1 MKADKDAR
9 DSQDLA
15 VARQRQ
21 TEQVRQNL
29 LMREQ
34 AQRVATIA
42 VCGLLFSIALM
53 FIISQ
58 TAPAQLQ
65 PQQGSSQS
73 QPQTAQQQSPLIQ
86 QQLHQQAQLQLHQL
100 QAHQQAIQGQ
110 RSTGTPST
118 IPNRSA
124 RLSTA
129 ANARPLSQQG
139 QHLQQGRG
147 VQVSVPLQAGAQGNI
162 VGLLILKNIPVSSIR
177 MANGLPQAISATPK
191 QWQWILWITK
201 SYPRTG

>member
-1 MKADKDAR
+1 MDLSRLKADKDAR
-9 DSQDLA
+9 DSQEIA
-15 VARQRQ
+15 MARQRQ

-34 AQRVATIA
+34 AQRVATIP
-42 VCGLLFSIALM
+42 VCDLLFSIGLM
-53 FIISQ
+53 FIVLQ

-73 QPQTAQQQSPLIQ
+73 QPPTAQQQSPLIQ
-86 QQLHQQAQLQLHQL
+86 QHLHQQAQLQLHQL
-100 QAHQQAIQGQ
+100 QAHQQAIQSQ

-129 ANARPLSQQG
+129 ANARPSSQQG

-177 MANGLPQAISATPK
+177 MANGLPQAISAESP
-191 QWQWILWITK
+191 
-201 SYPRTG
+201 